1 MTEVEFHARMMELA
15 WGLVVDTLGSLPKD
29 FIEPKTKPSSLPGDP
44 TVLMSKKDRYLKL
57 LASKEGK
64 WSRRDSD
71 NVYVCQGPGEKAET
85 YLMKKDGE
93 DKVITVS
100 FVSIRSRWNHIP

>member
-1 MTEVEFHARMMELA
+1 MTEVEFHARMMALA
-15 WGLVVDTLGSLPKD
+15 WGLAVDTLSDLPKEA
-29 FIEPKTKPSSLPGDP
+29 EPSVNPII
-44 TVLMSKKDRYLKL
+44 LMSKKDRYLKL

-71 NVYVCQGPGEKAET
+71 NVYVCQGPGEKVDT

-93 DKVITVS
+93 DKIITVS